1 MTTNNKTK
9 QNESEYPKRI
19 PTWAEVI
26 GNENMFEN
34 CITTD
39 LNEVEDAWTRLG
51 KNKVFLQLLS
61 LPAVV
66 HYALRDTVE
75 EALKKEPFRKI
86 IQEALESASKSKSF
100 RSSK

>member
-9 QNESEYPKRI
+9 QDTSKTPKRI

-26 GNENMFEN
+26 GDDSMFDN

-39 LNEVEDAWTRLG
+39 LNEVEDAWAKLS
-51 KNKVFLQLLS
+51 KDKVFLQLFS
-61 LPAVV
+61 LPAVI

-75 EALKKEPFRKI
+75 EFLAKRNYGK
-86 IQEALESASKSKSF
+86 
-100 RSSK
+100 